1 MSQVAA
7 TDPLVARAIRAVTD
21 LAVGNDIVADE
32 IAVLDA
38 RRLNHPV
45 RLRMFVDIEYGCERQ
60 SFLGQS
66 HPDNSRHFADAA
78 SAAAWLREGC
88 NELALDPATAAE
100 LAAHGRHAP
109 EAWFEALA
117 DDARVGTAELR
128 CHYHE
133 LCSACGGNGH
143 VQCGN
148 LLNAKWSAIGYTR
161 LECAVSCSSCAQT
174 GRERCLNCI
183 GGREAYTE
191 SYYDVYT
198 QSQQSRTAYRTCQS
212 CWGQGRSHAPC
223 GYCQGTAVLPHAPC
237 NGTGSV
243 TCSGCDGHGWFT
255 WASVGWLEAKPS
267 RTCQP
272 GGDVPASVMS
282 ALRAIEPSAALKQS
296 EVEEA
301 QVSHKPG
308 QVAVGITAS
317 FPHVELALRLGP
329 AGLQRFEF
337 MGTASTVVAMP
348 PFLDALLSKRM
359 SGIVRSAEEGAW
371 LDAIETAR
379 GARVTR
385 QALVATMNGK
395 ASAEVLCIPW
405 QGAVTPIALE
415 GALASLRTAYNC
427 LGTAT
432 TRRLWQFAA
441 LPLAAWA
448 AAVPLLSLGEA
459 VVLQLDDAGLLPGDW
474 LLSDAA
480 IATATG
486 TLALMPLLI
495 IWVAAGRIGRRR
507 MLALTGEAARRRP
520 APGRWELG
528 AVALAVLAYCGGLAA
543 HHWPGAP
550 PLPVRAAVGS
560 ATPLGSSA
568 RLPATSASRMAF
580 IMEPPAG
587 ELRGTPATYRLQ
599 FALAQLGY
607 LPGAPDGLPGP
618 RVRDA
623 FGRFL
628 LTVPKEQEGRL
639 RDGGA
644 QGLVE
649 AAMHDEFRLE
659 LPANAG
665 PAAALPNFARS
676 LVTRDDVSRIQ
687 AALERAV
694 QAPGRPE
701 GATSADGRRGY
712 LVAASAVQASGCIFY
727 ELELKRDGAV
737 ERTGTRPLCR
747 RGNSWA
753 PG

>member
-1 MSQVAA
+1 MQ
-7 TDPLVARAIRAVTD
+7 
-21 LAVGNDIVADE
+21 
-32 IAVLDA
+32 
-38 RRLNHPV
+38 
-45 RLRMFVDIEYGCERQ
+45 
-60 SFLGQS
+60 
-66 HPDNSRHFADAA
+66 
-78 SAAAWLREGC
+78 EGC
-88 NELALDPATAAE
+88 NELALNPATAAE
-100 LAAHGRHAP
+100 LAALGRIAP
-109 EAWFEALA
+109 ETWFEALA
-117 DDARVGTAELR
+117 DGDRVGTAELR

-133 LCSACGGNGH
+133 LCNACGGGGH
-143 VQCGN
+143 VRCGN
-148 LLNAKWSAIGYTR
+148 WVNAVGTAKGYTR
-161 LECAVSCSSCAQT
+161 LECAISCFHCGQT
-174 GRERCLNCI
+174 GRDRCLNCI
-183 GGREAYTE
+183 GGRE
-191 SYYDVYT
+191 SYNEYYHDVYT
-198 QSQQSRTAYRTCQS
+198 QSQQSRTSYRTCQS
-212 CWGQGRSHAPC
+212 CWGEGRSHALC
-223 GYCQGTAVLPHAPC
+223 GYCRGTAVLPHAPC

-255 WASVGWLEAKPS
+255 WASVGWLKAKPS

-272 GGDVPASVMS
+272 GGDVPASVIS
-282 ALRAIEPSAALKQS
+282 ALEALEPSAALRQS
-296 EVEEA
+296 KVEAA
-301 QVSHKPG
+301 QVSHRPG
-308 QVAVGITAS
+308 QVAVDITAS
-317 FPHVELALRLGP
+317 FPQVELSLELGP

-337 MGTASTVVAMP
+337 LGTASTVVVMP
-348 PFLDALLSKRM
+348 PFLDSLLSKRM

-385 QALVATMNGK
+385 QALAVAMNGK
-395 ASAEVLCIPW
+395 ASVEVLCIPW
-405 QGAVTPIALE
+405 QGAVMPIALE
-415 GALASLRTAYNC
+415 GALASLRTAYNR
-427 LGTAT
+427 LGTST
-432 TRRLWQFAA
+432 TRKLWQLAA
-441 LPLAAWA
+441 FPLAAWA

-480 IATATG
+480 VATATG
-486 TLALMPLLI
+486 ILAFMPLLI
-495 IWVAAGRIGRRR
+495 TRAAAGRIGRRR
-507 MLALTGEAARRRP
+507 MLELTGEAARRRP

-543 HHWPGAP
+543 HQWPGTLP
-550 PLPVRAAVGS
+550 PPVRAAVGS

-644 QGLVE
+644 HSLIE
-649 AAMHDEFRLE
+649 AAMRDEFRLE

-665 PAAALPNFARS
+665 PAAGLSNFART
-676 LVTRDDVSRIQ
+676 LVTRDDMSRIQ

-694 QAPGRPE
+694 HAPGRPE
-701 GATSADGRRGY
+701 GATSADGRRSY
-712 LVAASAVQASGCIFY
+712 LVAASGVQASGCILY
-727 ELELKRDGAV
+727 ELEVKRDGVV
-737 ERTGTRPLCR
+737 ERTGKRPLCR
-747 RGNSWA
+747 RGTSWV

>member
-1 MSQVAA
+1 MNQAA
-7 TDPLVARAIRAVTD
+7 AAHPLVARAIRTVTD

-45 RLRMFVDIEYGCERQ
+45 WLRMFVDIEYGCERQ

-66 HPDNSRHFADAA
+66 HPDNSRHVADAA

-88 NELALDPATAAE
+88 RELAHDPATSAE
-100 LAAHGRHAP
+100 LAAYGQRAP
-109 EAWFEALA
+109 EAWFESLA
-117 DDARVGTAELR
+117 DDARVGTAALR

-133 LCSACGGNGH
+133 SCSACGGNGH

-183 GGREAYTE
+183 GGRESYTE
-191 SYYDVYT
+191 YYHDVYT

-212 CWGQGRSHAPC
+212 CWGQGRSHASC
-223 GYCQGTAVLPHAPC
+223 GYCRGTAVLPHAPC

-308 QVAVGITAS
+308 QVAVSITAS
-317 FPHVELALRLGP
+317 FPHVELTLELGP

-359 SGIVRSAEEGAW
+359 SGIVRSAEKGAW
-371 LDAIETAR
+371 LDAIEAAR
-379 GARVTR
+379 DARVTR
-385 QALVATMNGK
+385 QALVAAMNGK

-415 GALASLRTAYNC
+415 SALASLRTAYNR
-427 LGTAT
+427 LGTST
-432 TRRLWQFAA
+432 TRRLWQLAA
-441 LPLAAWA
+441 FPLAAWA

-474 LLSDAA
+474 LLSDGA

-486 TLALMPLLI
+486 ILALMPLLI
-495 IWVAAGRIGRRR
+495 TRAAAGRIGRRR

-528 AVALAVLAYCGGLAA
+528 AAALALLAFCGGLAV
-543 HHWPGAP
+543 HHWRGAP
-550 PLPVRAAVGS
+550 HTQAS
-560 ATPLGSSA
+560 ATAAASAPRGNPA
-568 RLPATSASRMAF
+568 RLPATSAPRLAF
-580 IMEPPAG
+580 IVEPPAG
-587 ELRGTPATYRLQ
+587 EVRGTPATYRLQ

-623 FGRFL
+623 FGQFV
-628 LTVPKEQEGRL
+628 LTVPKEQEWRL

-644 QGLVE
+644 HGLIE
-649 AAMHDEFRLE
+649 AAMRDEFRLE

-665 PAAALPNFARS
+665 PAAGLSNFARS
-676 LVTRDDVSRIQ
+676 MVTRDDVSRIQ

-712 LVAASAVQASGCIFY
+712 LVASSGMQASGCILY
-727 ELELKRDGAV
+727 ELEVKRDGAV
-737 ERTGTRPLCR
+737 QRTGTRPLCR
-747 RGNSWA
+747 RGTSWV